1 MQYATPEQMGVRSSD
16 ILRYVQKLE
25 KANLATHSVLIARHG
40 HIIFEK
46 YWAPYK
52 KNELHRIYSATKS
65 FVAIAIGFLAQD
77 GLIDLDAPII
87 QYFPEEAKQLHDPN
101 MRRQTI
107 RHMLMMATA
116 KVNLNWFLEKR
127 EDRVA
132 EYFINDPEKSHP
144 PGTVF
149 AYDSTGSFVLG
160 ALVERLT
167 GKKLLDYLR
176 EKCLDKLGFSKE
188 AYMLTCPGG
197 HSWSDS
203 ALLCTPMDW
212 MLVAQFM
219 LQGGSWNGEQLLN
232 REFVALATGKQIETD
247 MSSQY
252 RYNCLGYGYQFW
264 MCYGK
269 AFYFSGSGV
278 QIAMC
283 VPEKDMVLVITS
295 DDSNFWNSRTLTA
308 GHTKIDGFF
317 DLIVE
322 NAADGPVEDDS
333 ADALEAFCADLKLPV
348 AKGSKTSPFAERI
361 DGVTFALRPNPME
374 ISWLRLNFENGG
386 GTLTYQNA
394 QGEKQL
400 PFRMGENVLCPF
412 PQDGYYGEMAEQVAD
427 VHYRCAVSAAWLAQR
442 QFSIMV
448 QIIDKYFGRMEIRL
462 AFDEELNLILDM
474 DRDAERILNEYKGRA
489 QGRPAQGDNEHV

>member
-1 MQYATPEQMGVRSSD
+1 MKYATPESMGIRSRD
-16 ILRYVQKLE
+16 ILRYIQKLDR
-25 KANLATHSVLIARHG
+25 ANLATHSVIIARHG
-40 HIIFEK
+40 HVIFEK
-46 YWAPYK
+46 YWAPYQK
-52 KNELHRIYSATKS
+52 DELHRIYSATKS
-65 FVAIAIGFLAQD
+65 FVSIAIGFLAQD
-77 GLIDLDAPII
+77 GLIDLDDPII
-87 QYFPEEAKQLHDPN
+87 RYFPEESKDLKDEN

-107 RHMLMMATA
+107 RQMLMMATA

-132 EYFINDPEKSHP
+132 EYFINDPEQSHP
-144 PGTVF
+144 AGTVF
-149 AYDSTGSFVLG
+149 AYDSTGSFILG

-167 GKKLLDYLR
+167 GMKLLDYLR
-176 EKCLDKLGFSKE
+176 IKAFDKIGFSKE

-212 MLVAQFM
+212 MRVAQFM
-219 LQGGSWNGEQLLN
+219 LQQGSWNGEQLLSK
-232 REFVALATGKQIETD
+232 EYAALATSKQIETD

-269 AFYFSGSGV
+269 SYYFSGSGV
-278 QIAMC
+278 QVAIC
-283 VPEKDMVLVITS
+283 VPEKDMVLVVTS

-322 NAADGPVEDDS
+322 NAGDGPIPECGVRE
-333 ADALEAFCADLKLPV
+333 LEAYCRNLKLPV
-348 AKGSKTSPFAERI
+348 AKGSKTSGFASRI
-361 DGVTFALRPNPME
+361 DGVTFALRNNPMG
-374 ISWLRLNFENGG
+374 ITDFRLDFRGDG
-386 GTLTYQNA
+386 GTFTYTNA
-394 QGEKQL
+394 QGQKVL
-400 PFRMGENVLCPF
+400 PFKLGENLLCPF
-412 PQDGYYGEMAEQVAD
+412 PQDGYYGEIAERVAD
-427 VHYRCAVSAAWLAQR
+427 VHYRCAVSAAWLAER

-462 AFDEELNLILDM
+462 AFSEDLCVIVDM

-489 QGRPAQGDNEHV
+489 LGKPADTCR

>member
-1 MQYATPEQMGVRSSD
+1 MKYATPEQMGIRSKD
-16 ILRYVQKLE
+16 ILRYVQKLDR
-25 KANLATHSVLIARHG
+25 ANLATHSVIIARHG
-40 HIIFEK
+40 HVIFEK
-46 YWAPYK
+46 YWAPYQK
-52 KNELHRIYSATKS
+52 DELHRIYSATKS
-65 FVAIAIGFLAQD
+65 FVSIAIGFLAQD
-77 GLIDLDAPII
+77 GLIDLDDPII
-87 QYFPEEAKQLHDPN
+87 RYFPEESKNLRDDN
-101 MRRQTI
+101 MRAQTI
-107 RHMLMMATA
+107 RQMLMMATA

-167 GKKLLDYLR
+167 GMKLLDYLR
-176 EKCLDKLGFSKE
+176 LKALDRIGFSKE

-212 MLVAQFM
+212 MRVAQFM
-219 LQGGSWNGEQLLN
+219 LQQGSWNGEQLLDK
-232 REFVALATGKQIETD
+232 EYAALATSKQIETD

-269 AFYFSGSGV
+269 SYYFSGSGV
-278 QIAMC
+278 QVAIC
-283 VPEKDMVLVITS
+283 VSEKDMVLVVTS

-322 NAADGPVEDDS
+322 NAVDGPIPECGAS
-333 ADALEAFCADLKLPV
+333 ELEAYCRNLKLPV
-348 AKGSKTSPFAERI
+348 AKGSKTSSFAGRV
-361 DGVTFALRPNPME
+361 DGVTFALRENPMG
-374 ISWLRLNFENGG
+374 ITDFRLDFHGDGG
-386 GTLTYQNA
+386 VFTYTNA
-394 QGEKQL
+394 QGQKEL
-400 PFRMGENVLCPF
+400 PFKMGENVLFPF
-412 PQDGYYGEMAEQVAD
+412 PQDGYYGEVAEQVAD
-427 VHYRCAVSAAWLAQR
+427 VHYRCAVSAAWLAER

-448 QIIDKYFGRMEIRL
+448 QIIDTYFGRMEIRL
-462 AFDEELNLILDM
+462 AFDEHLRVIVDM

-489 QGRPAQGDNEHV
+489 QGQPAGTCQ

>member
-1 MQYATPEQMGVRSSD
+1 MKYATPEQMGIRSKD
-16 ILRYVQKLE
+16 ILRYVQKLDR
-25 KANLATHSVLIARHG
+25 ANLATHSVIIARHG
-40 HIIFEK
+40 HVIFEK
-46 YWAPYK
+46 YWAPYQK
-52 KNELHRIYSATKS
+52 DELHRIYSATKS
-65 FVAIAIGFLAQD
+65 FVSIAIGFLAQD
-77 GLIDLDAPII
+77 GLIDLDDPII
-87 QYFPEEAKQLHDPN
+87 RYFPEESKNLRDDN
-101 MRRQTI
+101 MRAQTI
-107 RHMLMMATA
+107 RQMLMMATA

-167 GKKLLDYLR
+167 GMKLLDYLR
-176 EKCLDKLGFSKE
+176 LKALDRIGFSKE

-212 MLVAQFM
+212 MRVAQFM
-219 LQGGSWNGEQLLN
+219 LQQGSWNGEQLLDK
-232 REFVALATGKQIETD
+232 EYAALATSKQIETD

-269 AFYFSGSGV
+269 SYYFSGSGV
-278 QIAMC
+278 QVAIC
-283 VPEKDMVLVITS
+283 VPEKDMVLVVTS

-322 NAADGPVEDDS
+322 NAVDGPIPECGAS
-333 ADALEAFCADLKLPV
+333 ELEAYCRNLKLPV
-348 AKGSKTSPFAERI
+348 AKGSKTSSFAGRV
-361 DGVTFALRPNPME
+361 DGVTFALRENPMG
-374 ISWLRLNFENGG
+374 ITDFRLDFHGDGG
-386 GTLTYQNA
+386 VFTYTNA
-394 QGEKQL
+394 QGQKEL
-400 PFRMGENVLCPF
+400 PFKMGENVLFPF
-412 PQDGYYGEMAEQVAD
+412 PQDGYYGEVAEQVAD
-427 VHYRCAVSAAWLAQR
+427 VHYRCAVSAAWLAER

-448 QIIDKYFGRMEIRL
+448 QIIDTYFGRMEIRL
-462 AFDEELNLILDM
+462 AFDEHLRVIVDM

-489 QGRPAQGDNEHV
+489 QGQPAGTCQ

>member
-1 MQYATPEQMGVRSSD
+1 MKYATPEQMGISSKD
-16 ILRYVQKLE
+16 ILRYVQKLDR
-25 KANLATHSVLIARHG
+25 ANLATHSVIIARHG
-40 HIIFEK
+40 HVIFEK
-46 YWAPYK
+46 YWAPYQK
-52 KNELHRIYSATKS
+52 DELHRIYSATKS
-65 FVAIAIGFLAQD
+65 FVSIAIGFLAQD
-77 GLIDLDAPII
+77 GLIDLDDPII
-87 QYFPEEAKQLHDPN
+87 RYFPEESKNLRDDN
-101 MRRQTI
+101 MRAQTI
-107 RHMLMMATA
+107 RQMLMMATA

-167 GKKLLDYLR
+167 GMKLLDYLR
-176 EKCLDKLGFSKE
+176 LKALDRIGFSKE

-212 MLVAQFM
+212 MRVAQFM
-219 LQGGSWNGEQLLN
+219 LQQGSWNGEQLLDK
-232 REFVALATGKQIETD
+232 EYAALATSKQIETD

-269 AFYFSGSGV
+269 SYYFSGSGV
-278 QIAMC
+278 QVAIC
-283 VPEKDMVLVITS
+283 VPEKDMVLVVTS

-322 NAADGPVEDDS
+322 NAVDGPIPECGAS
-333 ADALEAFCADLKLPV
+333 ELEAYCRNLKLPV
-348 AKGSKTSPFAERI
+348 AKGSKTSSFAGRV
-361 DGVTFALRPNPME
+361 DGVTFALRENPMG
-374 ISWLRLNFENGG
+374 ITDFRLDFHGDGG
-386 GTLTYQNA
+386 VFTYTNA
-394 QGEKQL
+394 QGQKEL
-400 PFRMGENVLCPF
+400 PFKMGENVLFPF
-412 PQDGYYGEMAEQVAD
+412 PQDGYYGEVAEQVAD
-427 VHYRCAVSAAWLAQR
+427 VHYRCAVSAAWLAER

-448 QIIDKYFGRMEIRL
+448 QIIDTYFGRMEIRL
-462 AFDEELNLILDM
+462 AFDEHLRVIVDM

-489 QGRPAQGDNEHV
+489 QGQPAGTCQ

>member
-1 MQYATPEQMGVRSSD
+1 MKYATPEQMGIRSKD
-16 ILRYVQKLE
+16 ILRYVQKLDR
-25 KANLATHSVLIARHG
+25 ANLATHSVIIARHG
-40 HIIFEK
+40 HVIFEK
-46 YWAPYK
+46 YWAPYQK
-52 KNELHRIYSATKS
+52 DELHRIYSATKS
-65 FVAIAIGFLAQD
+65 FVSIAIGFLAQD
-77 GLIDLDAPII
+77 GLIDLDDPII
-87 QYFPEEAKQLHDPN
+87 RYFPEESKNLRDDN
-101 MRRQTI
+101 MRAQTI
-107 RHMLMMATA
+107 RQMLMMATA

-127 EDRVA
+127 KDRVA

-167 GKKLLDYLR
+167 GMKLLDYLR
-176 EKCLDKLGFSKE
+176 LKALDRLGFSKE

-212 MLVAQFM
+212 MRVAQFM
-219 LQGGSWNGEQLLN
+219 LQQGSWNGEQLLDK
-232 REFVALATGKQIETD
+232 EYAALATSKQIETD

-269 AFYFSGSGV
+269 SYYFSGSGV
-278 QIAMC
+278 QVAIC
-283 VPEKDMVLVITS
+283 VPEKDMVLVVTS

-322 NAADGPVEDDS
+322 NAVDGPIPECGAS
-333 ADALEAFCADLKLPV
+333 ELEAYCRNLKLPV
-348 AKGSKTSPFAERI
+348 AKGSKTSSFAGRV
-361 DGVTFALRPNPME
+361 DGVTFALRENPMG
-374 ISWLRLNFENGG
+374 ITDFRLDFHGDGG
-386 GTLTYQNA
+386 VFTYTNA
-394 QGEKQL
+394 QGKKEL
-400 PFRMGENVLCPF
+400 PFKMGENVLCPF
-412 PQDGYYGEMAEQVAD
+412 PQDGYYGEVAEQLAD
-427 VHYRCAVSAAWLAQR
+427 VHYRCAVSAAWLAER

-448 QIIDKYFGRMEIRL
+448 QIIDTYFGRMEIRL
-462 AFDEELNLILDM
+462 AFDEHLRVIVDM

-489 QGRPAQGDNEHV
+489 QGQPAGTCR

>member
-1 MQYATPEQMGVRSSD
+1 MKYASPEKMGIRSSD
-16 ILRYVQKLE
+16 ILRYIQKLD
-25 KANLATHSVLIARHG
+25 KANLATHSVIIARHG
-40 HIIFEK
+40 HVIFEK
-46 YWAPYK
+46 YWEPYK
-52 KNELHRIYSATKS
+52 KDELHRIYSATKS
-65 FVAIAIGFLAQD
+65 FVSIAIGFLEQD
-77 GLIDLDAPII
+77 GLIDLDDPII
-87 QYFPEEAKQLHDPN
+87 RYFPEEARNLKDEN
-101 MRRQTI
+101 MREQTI
-107 RHMLMMATA
+107 RQMLMMSTA

-149 AYDSTGSFVLG
+149 AYDSTGSFILG

-176 EKCLDKLGFSKE
+176 EKAFDKIGFSQE

-212 MLVAQFM
+212 MRVAQFM
-219 LQGGSWNGEQLLN
+219 LQQGSWNGEQLLN
-232 REFVALATGKQIETD
+232 KEYAALATSKQIETD
-247 MSSQY
+247 MSSQN

-283 VPEKDMVLVITS
+283 VPEKDMVLVVTS

-322 NAADGPVEDDS
+322 NAADEEIEPCGVE
-333 ADALEAFCADLKLPV
+333 ALEEYCKSLKLPV
-348 AKGSKTSPFAERI
+348 AKGGKTSPFAEKV
-361 DGVTFALRPNPME
+361 DGVPFRLRENPMG
-374 ISWLRLNFENGG
+374 ISGFRLDFDTDGG
-386 GTLTYQNA
+386 VFTYVNA
-394 QGEKQL
+394 QGEKKL
-400 PFRMGENVLCPF
+400 PFKMGENIMYPF
-412 PQDGYYGEMAEQVAD
+412 PQDGYFGEVAERVED
-427 VHYRCAVSAAWLAQR
+427 VHYRCAVSGAWLAER
-442 QFSIMV
+442 QLSIMV

-462 AFDEELNLILDM
+462 AFDENLNVILDM
-474 DRDAERILNEYKGRA
+474 DKDAERFLNEYKGRA
-489 QGRPAQGDNEHV
+489 QGKPEWAYA